1 MSPRDT
7 LNAALSALLAR
18 AKVREADGP
27 LTARNKLLRFLD
39 AEGCVG
45 APHDPEECPVSVWL
59 RRATGLRI
67 LVTPTRAVVTGGWV
81 AGRVERAVVELP
93 APLVAALERVDGR
106 KVPWLT
112 GDAA

>member
-1 MSPRDT
+1 VSPRDT
-7 LNAALSALLAR
+7 LNAALAALLAR

-27 LTARNKLLRFLD
+27 LTARNKLLRLLD

-45 APHDPEECPVSVWL
+45 PAHDPEGCPVATWL

-81 AGRVERAVVELP
+81 LGKAERWVVDLP
-93 APLVAALERVDGR
+93 APLAAALERVDGR